1 MSRFGALLVLL
12 LVSCFYLAF
21 ECICVLRSIFGKS
34 FRVRCWIFVM
44 HSEALIF
51 CKRMILVRFVILV
64 LNWRSACL

>member
-1 MSRFGALLVLL
+1 MGCFGALLILMLNV
-12 LVSCFYLAF
+12 CFYLYF
-21 ECICVLRSIFGKS
+21 QFICVLRSIFGKS